1 LLLWYDRRNEKLY
14 YSPQNTKLE
23 EDAMKFIEVSP
34 EAITDNTFKLIGKDW
49 MLVTVGTDTSFN
61 TMTAAWGGLG
71 VLWDKNICFCVIR
84 PTRYT
89 FAFMEKSEGFTLAFF
104 EERYRDTL
112 TYCGTKSG
120 KDVDKIAET
129 GLTPVFD
136 NGAVYFSEARLVMVC
151 RKLYTQD
158 IVPANFLDPG
168 IDKFYPK
175 KDYHRM
181 YVGEISRCLRK

>member
-1 LLLWYDRRNEKLY
+1 MELRE
-14 YSPQNTKLE
+14 
-23 EDAMKFIEVSP
+23 ISP
-34 EAITDNTFKLIGKDW
+34 EMITDNTFKLIGKDW
-49 MLVTVGTDTSFN
+49 MLVTAGSEAAFN

-71 VLWDKNICFCVIR
+71 VLWDKKICFCVIR

-89 FAFMEKSEGFTLAFF
+89 YAFMEKSEDFTLSFF
-104 EERYRDTL
+104 EERYRDVL

-120 KDVDKIAET
+120 KDIDKVTQT

-136 NGAVYFSEARLVMVC
+136 DDIIYFGEARLVMVC
-151 RKLYTQD
+151 RKIYAQD
-158 IVPANFLDPG
+158 IVPDNFIDPN

-181 YVGEISRCLRK
+181 YVGEIRRCLSK

>member
-1 LLLWYDRRNEKLY
+1 MELRE
-14 YSPQNTKLE
+14 
-23 EDAMKFIEVSP
+23 ISP
-34 EAITDNTFKLIGKDW
+34 EMITDNTFKLIGKDW
-49 MLVTVGTDTSFN
+49 MLVTAGSEAAFN

-71 VLWDKNICFCVIR
+71 VLWDKKICFCVIR

-89 FAFMEKSEGFTLAFF
+89 YAFMEKSEDFTLSFF
-104 EERYRDTL
+104 EERYRDVL

-120 KDVDKIAET
+120 KDVDKVTQT

-136 NGAVYFSEARLVMVC
+136 DDIIYFGEARLVMVC
-151 RKLYTQD
+151 RKIYAQD
-158 IVPANFLDPG
+158 IVPDNFIDPN

-181 YVGEISRCLRK
+181 YVGEIRRCLSK

>member
-1 LLLWYDRRNEKLY
+1 MELK
-14 YSPQNTKLE
+14 
-23 EDAMKFIEVSP
+23 EVSS
-34 EAITDNTFKLIGKDW
+34 ELITDNTFKLIGKDW
-49 MLVTVGTDTSFN
+49 MLVTAGEEAAFN

-89 FAFMEKSEGFTLAFF
+89 YAFMEKSENFTLSFF
-104 EERYRDTL
+104 EEYYRDSL

-120 KDVDKIAET
+120 KDVDKVEKT
-129 GLTPVFD
+129 GLTPVFN

-151 RKLYTQD
+151 KKIYTQD
-158 IVPANFLDPG
+158 IVPEKFLDPE
-168 IDKFYPK
+168 IDKFYPE

-181 YVGEISRCLRK
+181 YVGEIRRCLRK

>member
-1 LLLWYDRRNEKLY
+1 
-14 YSPQNTKLE
+14 
-23 EDAMKFIEVSP
+23 MKFIEILP
-34 EAITDNTFKLIGKDW
+34 EAITDNSIKLIGKDW
-49 MLVTVGTDTSFN
+49 MLVTAGTEASFN

-71 VLWDKNICFCVIR
+71 VLWEKEICFCVIR

-89 FAFMEKSEGFTLAFF
+89 YAFMEKSEGFTLSFF
-104 EERYRDTL
+104 EERYRDVL

-120 KDVDKIAET
+120 KDVNKVAQT

-136 NGAVYFSEARLVMVC
+136 NGAIYFSEARLVMVC
-151 RKLYTQD
+151 RKIYTQD
-158 IVPANFLDPG
+158 IVPDNFLDPG
-168 IDKFYPK
+168 IDKFYPA

>member
-1 LLLWYDRRNEKLY
+1 MELKEI
-14 YSPQNTKLE
+14 
-23 EDAMKFIEVSP
+23 AP

-49 MLVTVGTDTSFN
+49 MLVTAGTEASFN

-71 VLWDKNICFCVIR
+71 ILWEKKICFCVIR

-89 FAFMEKSEGFTLAFF
+89 YAFMEKSEGFTLSFF
-104 EERYRDTL
+104 EERYRDVL

-120 KDVDKIAET
+120 KDVNKIAQT

-136 NGAVYFSEARLVMVC
+136 DGAVYFSEARLVMVC
-151 RKLYTQD
+151 GKIYTQD
-158 IVPANFLDPG
+158 IVPDNFLDPG
-168 IDKFYPK
+168 MATFYPE

-181 YVGEISRCLRK
+181 YVGEIRRCLRA

>member
-1 LLLWYDRRNEKLY
+1 MELKEI
-14 YSPQNTKLE
+14 
-23 EDAMKFIEVSP
+23 AP

-49 MLVTVGTDTSFN
+49 MLVTAGTEASFN

-71 VLWDKNICFCVIR
+71 ILWEKKICFCVIR

-89 FAFMEKSEGFTLAFF
+89 YGFMEKSEGFTLSFF
-104 EERYRDTL
+104 EERYRDAL

-120 KDVDKIAET
+120 KDVNKISQT

-151 RKLYTQD
+151 RKIYTQD
-158 IVPANFLDPG
+158 MVPDNFLDPRLAA
-168 IDKFYPK
+168 FYPQ

-181 YVGEISRCLRK
+181 YVREIRRCLRA